1 MNVEIQ
7 IKYKEVKFYIIRDPV
22 CGVCDKNLCDDVNVC
37 DNCRRLC
44 HSDCMADPV
53 SELCVACGAKDLQ
66 DVLMNETK
74 LQHTKSPIPSGD
86 DAWPKTE
93 VQVSQRDRTPVKP
106 VGTRPKSSSQTEG
119 MSNKNRELRQ
129 QDLKLRKREE
139 ELKLRETRCN
149 ELNKDFSRLE
159 DYVRRTEAR
168 NVELEKTVLTLERKI
183 YVLEPEPSAQ
193 RRCIAIP
200 VSNDVGSVSSTNKSC
215 DNPSRSVIDDSM
227 KSQDYPGSTD
237 QLIIGVRDQVTHYIM
252 NRVRSEFEQL
262 ERIATAQKTPIVV
275 KPSAGDPCLHQ
286 GQHETNLS
294 T

>member
-1 MNVEIQ
+1 MAILNE
-7 IKYKEVKFYIIRDPV
+7 ESDPV

-44 HSDCMADPV
+44 HSDSMTDPE

-66 DVLMNETK
+66 DVLMNGTK
-74 LQHTKSPIPSGD
+74 LQHTKSPIRSGD
-86 DAWPKTE
+86 DARPKTE
-93 VQVSQRDRTPVKP
+93 VQVSQRDRTPVKT

-119 MSNKNRELRQ
+119 MSNRNRELRQ
-129 QDLKLRKREE
+129 QDLKLRKWEE

-149 ELNKDFSRLE
+149 ELNKGFSRLE
-159 DYVRRTEAR
+159 DYVLRIEAR
-168 NVELEKTVLTLERKI
+168 NVELEKIVRTLERKI
-183 YVLEPEPSAQ
+183 YVLESEPSAQ
-193 RRCIAIP
+193 RRGTAIP

-215 DNPSRSVIDDSM
+215 DNPSRSVIDDSK

-262 ERIATAQKTPIVV
+262 ADCYCTEDIDRRQ
-275 KPSAGDPCLHQ
+275 
-286 GQHETNLS
+286 S
-294 T
+294 TGW